1 MKVTIAHVDT
11 CLPGYFSGDS
21 RPWLAIPAR
30 RMSFAAIRRELENE
44 VLEGAIGGNDDHAR
58 LLTRDHVEPEE
69 EARADELRRKT
80 YAAIRR
86 DVKPRRKGAR
96 LAFRDIETDEDGD
109 TVMAYFVVIV
119 EE

>member
-11 CLPGYFSGDS
+11 CLSGYFSGNS

-30 RMSFAAIRRELENE
+30 RMSFADVRRELESE
-44 VLEGAIGGNDDHAR
+44 VRQGAIGGNDDHAR
-58 LLTRDHVEPEE
+58 LLTRDQVEPEE
-69 EARADELRRKT
+69 EVRADELRRKL

-96 LAFRDIETDEDGD
+96 LAFRDIETDEDAD
-109 TVMAYFVVIV
+109 SVMAYFVVIV